1 MSRSKK
7 YITKEAAI
15 DNYWSKHQATLSKT
29 FTKGEWQFKTYM
41 KENLDHSKYLG
52 KKAANQAIK
61 DEIDRIKYGSDY
73 VENRQTL
80 REYAEIN
87 DIKGSKFNNKKFI
100 NKNVDLHYYGSTPW
114 GATGDVTIDQMVEIS
129 NSDLVILK
137 GTIVLDSGSPVD
149 YKEVVPRSL
158 LNV

>member
-7 YITKEAAI
+7 YITKEVAI
-15 DNYWSKHQATLSKT
+15 NNYWDKHKDTLNKT

-41 KENLDHSKYLG
+41 RENLENSKYLG
-52 KKAANQAIK
+52 KKAANQAIR

-73 VENRQTL
+73 VENKQTL
-80 REYAEIN
+80 REYAELN
-87 DIKGSKFNNKKFI
+87 DIKGSKFNNKKFT
-100 NKNVDLHYYGSTPW
+100 NKDVDLEYYGATPW
-114 GATGDVTIDQMVEIS
+114 GATGEIHIDRKVEIS

-137 GTIVLDSGSPVD
+137 GTIILNTGSPID
-149 YKEVVPRSL
+149 YKEVVPRSM